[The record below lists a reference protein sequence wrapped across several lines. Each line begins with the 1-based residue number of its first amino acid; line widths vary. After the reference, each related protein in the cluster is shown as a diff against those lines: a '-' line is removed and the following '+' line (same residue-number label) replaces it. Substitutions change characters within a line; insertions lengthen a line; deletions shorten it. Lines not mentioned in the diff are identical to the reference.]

1 MRGSKAHKLRKQKLQ
16 RRLLQMVEGSEAP
29 LGSFKNA
36 VHNPYSNFMR
46 SAVSMAKFKIIL
58 SDPETGKS
66 QTVEL
71 EGSRAVPLVGRRL
84 GETIEGTAVGLGG
97 HKLRIT
103 GGSDKDGFPMR
114 SDVHGGVKTRIIIA
128 KGVGHHPTRKGKRR
142 RKTMRGNVITEEI
155 VQINMRIAE
164 KPKKKEKTRKEEK
177 EEAAKTDVAE
187 APSKVPRK
195 PGAPKEPKTDEKS
208 GTQAKKKSKKTR
220 KKAKLD

>member
-1 MRGSKAHKLRKQKLQ
+1 MVRGASA
-16 RRLLQMVEGSEAP
+16 S
-29 LGSFKNA
+29 LGNFKNA

-114 SDVHGGVKTRIIIA
+114 SDVHGGVKTRIIVA

-164 KPKKKEKTRKEEK
+164 KPKKAAKTKKVEKTKVKEEIETDKKDNGQAPEESSKKPAPTREPKEEEEK
-177 EEAAKTDVAE
+177 ET
-187 APSKVPRK
+187 
-195 PGAPKEPKTDEKS
+195 G
-208 GTQAKKKSKKTR
+208 AKKKAEKK
-220 KKAKLD
+220 KKKPSDAETPA